1 MGSQVNG
8 RNAISWED
16 KFKLD
21 VWYVDNWSV
30 WLDVKIVAMTVWKVL
45 KREGISQAG
54 EATASEFMGQISR
67 KKAQKAQNC

>member
-1 MGSQVNG
+1 MQVNG

-21 VWYVDNWSV
+21 VWYVDNWGL

-45 KREGISQAG
+45 KRDGISQKGA
-54 EATASEFMGQISR
+54 ATIKEFMGE
-67 KKAQKAQNC
+67 